1 MNLLL
6 KTNYG
11 RDRKPNSAVLVAWN
25 TSSTSAKSLEPK
37 VSFSLYSFYWELA
50 DYYSQVFSLIHPVDE
65 FSFKEMRTWVQSK
78 VSYCGLCD
86 WCKSREIG
94 GMGRGG
100 GGSKVP
106 ANNGGKILC
115 RPSLSHKKLLDR
127 VCQSLKGN
135 VPG

>member
-94 GMGRGG
+94 GMGGG
-100 GGSKVP
+100 GVSL
-106 ANNGGKILC
+106 ILC

-127 VCQSLKGN
+127 VCQSFKGN